1 MLGER
6 DVKINIKKKMGDV
19 RFIEGDNKFLEK
31 RKEWN
36 IWIYLTERDIKIKY
50 DTKEMDINFL
60 VKGDKVIFLNEM

>member
-1 MLGER
+1 
-6 DVKINIKKKMGDV
+6 MGDV

-36 IWIYLTERDIKIKY
+36 IWVYLTERDIKIKY
-50 DTKEMDINFL
+50 DTKEMEINFL